1 MLKSTFKNFIKE
13 EIRKVLNEELSG
25 NDFPKF
31 ESYIESL
38 IPKNKRIQFYVD
50 GHRLL
55 IGYFPEAASMADLS
69 KLLPSNIIEVLQKKF
84 AGTPYVVMTNFE
96 KIDPISGSKK
106 MKFVAISAKDQNILS
121 KIEKLF

>member
-1 MLKSTFKNFIKE
+1 MKKSELRQIIKE

-38 IPKNKRIQFYVD
+38 IPKNKRIQFYVE

-69 KLLPSNIIEVLQKKF
+69 KLLPSNIIKVLEEKF
-84 AGTPYVVMTNFE
+84 SGTPFTVMTSFE
-96 KIDPISGSKK
+96 KQDPISGKK
-106 MKFVAISAKDQNILS
+106 MKFVAISAKDQNTLK
-121 KIEKLF
+121 KIERLF

>member
-1 MLKSTFKNFIKE
+1 MKKSELKQIIKE
-13 EIRKVLNEELSG
+13 EIRKVLNKKLSD

-38 IPKNKRIQFYVD
+38 VPKNRRIQFYVE

-55 IGYFPEAASMADLS
+55 IGYFPESASMADLS
-69 KLLPSNIIEVLQKKF
+69 KLLPPNIITILEKKF

-106 MKFVAISAKDQNILS
+106 MKFVAISAKDQNTLS